1 MVWVFMGLLR
11 RNMIRMINDAA
22 AVLVRPGWTHV
33 CDLWCAGLARLGPLR
48 LTELMAP
55 SPRGSFLRAL
65 LFIPWA
71 AGRIHTCALP
81 LPFTPNRDIAP
92 SPVWLPL
99 MIGRHQRRRLTGF
112 LNQQAPPP
120 ETTWDPLLPWRN
132 RPWVRLRR
140 RHPHLREVG
149 RQRWCGQPLR
159 GIRIGEAQN
168 PGPPMPGTPLGGD
181 RPPERGR
188 PKLPARDVCFAL
200 CQFVPA
206 PTLIG
211 RGAGPAGQL

>member
-1 MVWVFMGLLR
+1 
-11 RNMIRMINDAA
+11 
-22 AVLVRPGWTHV
+22 
-33 CDLWCAGLARLGPLR
+33 
-48 LTELMAP
+48 MAP

-81 LPFTPNRDIAP
+81 WPFTPNRDIPP

-140 RHPHLREVG
+140 RHPHLREG
-149 RQRWCGQPLR
+149 RAAALVRVAASRHPNWR
-159 GIRIGEAQN
+159 GPKPWPTHAWHAFGRGS
-168 PGPPMPGTPLGGD
+168 PPP
-181 RPPERGR
+181 REGR
-188 PKLPARDVCFAL
+188 PELPARDVCFAL